1 MDFLFANGDLDGGAM
16 PSSHVAG
23 ALGVVIYAFR
33 YLRPWFWAALGLLV
47 PMTFST
53 VYNSYH
59 YATDIIAGLIA
70 GWFFYLIGR
79 AIFKAVASLPP
90 DTEYPGLSRG

>member
-23 ALGVVIYAFR
+23 ALVVVIYAFR
-33 YLRPWFWAALGLLV
+33 YLRPWFWAALGLFV
-47 PMTFST
+47 PVTFST

-79 AIFKAVASLPP
+79 AIFKAVDSLPP